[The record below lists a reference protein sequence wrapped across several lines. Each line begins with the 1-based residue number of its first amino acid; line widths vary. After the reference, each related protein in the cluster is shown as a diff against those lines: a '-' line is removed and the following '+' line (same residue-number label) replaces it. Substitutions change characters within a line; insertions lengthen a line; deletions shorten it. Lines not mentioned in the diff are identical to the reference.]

1 MVTEDR
7 SHSVEFSPQIVTN
20 FHERSQP
27 PTRGLSVEA
36 LRPRWKRIVTRFWS
50 QPPTRGL
57 SVEAVGTN
65 VDDAAARWAVA
76 APDEGALRRSSVS
89 FVEVDAADVL
99 SQPPTRGLSVEA
111 APSLM
116 SAANRVAVAAP
127 DEGALRRSRAARTS

>member
-76 APDEGALRRSSVS
+76 APDEGALRRSLSTASRLGIV
-89 FVEVDAADVL
+89 ATT

-111 APSLM
+111 ANSP
-116 SAANRVAVAAP
+116 AP
-127 DEGALRRSRAARTS
+127 